1 MRKLLD
7 TNLFIRFLLKDI
19 PSQAQAVKKI
29 LETGSEELIL
39 TDVGLA
45 EIVWVLTSYYQ
56 LPKTEVVDKL
66 LNLLALKTIQANK
79 DILVRAL
86 KSYQS
91 LNIDFIDAYLGAYAQ
106 NQGLSDIYSYDRD
119 FDKIKYL
126 NRREP

>member
-66 LNLLALKTIQANK
+66 LNLLALKKIQANK

-106 NQGLSDIYSYDRD
+106 NQGL
-119 FDKIKYL
+119 
-126 NRREP
+126 